1 MTNNPTR
8 NITKIARIR
17 DNATG
22 KYLEI
27 IEFPISKSNI
37 GKIKLSPSAVSE
49 PKSLEKALRD
59 AGAILPKDDQKL
71 KELLTSVAK
80 SDAPKDW
87 IYAARTGWTRDK
99 KAFVLVDRVI
109 GELQDQNHRR
119 QPGNH
124 G

>member
-1 MTNNPTR
+1 M
-8 NITKIARIR
+8 
-17 DNATG
+17 
-22 KYLEI
+22 
-27 IEFPISKSNI
+27 
-37 GKIKLSPSAVSE
+37 
-49 PKSLEKALRD
+49 EKALRD

-109 GELQDQNHRR
+109 GNSKTKIIGVNRATTVNDPSGRLSNRGSWKSWRDTLAKSASSLPQF
-119 QPGNH
+119 
-124 G
+124 